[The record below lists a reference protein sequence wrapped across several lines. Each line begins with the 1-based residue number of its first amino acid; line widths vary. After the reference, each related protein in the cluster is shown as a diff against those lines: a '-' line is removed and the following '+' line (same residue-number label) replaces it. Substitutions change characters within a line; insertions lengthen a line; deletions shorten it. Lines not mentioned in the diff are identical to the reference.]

1 MGYTRSSASYYGF
14 FGILAV
20 TVYAVT
26 FLAASDYIG
35 TWTAGVSHTSELLAE
50 DIYRAG
56 LVSAG
61 ALGAIFGLG
70 FASRRRGPADL
81 AGCVLSVFAGIMLA
95 AIGLEGTG
103 AGEDFFPVFASMM
116 VLAALSDAVG
126 RAAVRDHLPSATSAV
141 LALLMASAYHYGILH
156 GLGFITASAVWVLS
170 ASIFMAYGHGR
181 DVRDAEGMDEGGGK
195 GDGMQEERV
204 ASSGPVFGE
213 VTPSSTAFEVQEG
226 VTEASAHMP
235 EGPSEE
241 PCQKTSPV
249 GHGDVMRDAG
259 TKFLAEIPDPR
270 DIYTDNSPEA
280 LVRRA
285 AFNKGLR
292 YRRNYG
298 GHGIQVAFVA
308 HRVAVFVQPQDYDD
322 SVDDALRSE
331 GWTVLRYS
339 EESIT
344 DGSVQGE
351 EILATVRQAEKQRAR
366 QKGKSAS

>member
-35 TWTAGVSHTSELLAE
+35 TWTSGVSHTSELLAE

-103 AGEDFFPVFASMM
+103 AGEDVFPVFASMM

-181 DVRDAEGMDEGGGK
+181 DVRDAEGTDEGGGK

-249 GHGDVMRDAG
+249 GHGDAG

>member
-1 MGYTRSSASYYGF
+1 
-14 FGILAV
+14 
-20 TVYAVT
+20 
-26 FLAASDYIG
+26 
-35 TWTAGVSHTSELLAE
+35 
-50 DIYRAG
+50 
-56 LVSAG
+56 
-61 ALGAIFGLG
+61 
-70 FASRRRGPADL
+70 
-81 AGCVLSVFAGIMLA
+81 
-95 AIGLEGTG
+95 
-103 AGEDFFPVFASMM
+103 
-116 VLAALSDAVG
+116 
-126 RAAVRDHLPSATSAV
+126 
-141 LALLMASAYHYGILH
+141 
-156 GLGFITASAVWVLS
+156 
-170 ASIFMAYGHGR
+170 
-181 DVRDAEGMDEGGGK
+181 
-195 GDGMQEERV
+195 
-204 ASSGPVFGE
+204 
-213 VTPSSTAFEVQEG
+213 
-226 VTEASAHMP
+226 
-235 EGPSEE
+235 
-241 PCQKTSPV
+241 
-249 GHGDVMRDAG
+249 MRDAG